1 MITGIQQTMA
11 VQKSANITGVCPLCF
26 ESFPRGELHNHITA
40 EQREI
45 VEYTVKMVKAI
56 HRRWQKEDG
65 ACERCWEFDGQLGR
79 SVSAPATAPQTDLRV
94 STRRFATQEATA
106 S

>member
-1 MITGIQQTMA
+1 MTAIQQTM

-26 ESFPRGELHNHITA
+26 GTFPRGELHNHIAA

-56 HRRWQKEDG
+56 HRKWREEDG
-65 ACERCWEFDGQLGR
+65 ACEDCWEFYEQLGQ

-94 STRRFATQEATA
+94 STRRFATREATV